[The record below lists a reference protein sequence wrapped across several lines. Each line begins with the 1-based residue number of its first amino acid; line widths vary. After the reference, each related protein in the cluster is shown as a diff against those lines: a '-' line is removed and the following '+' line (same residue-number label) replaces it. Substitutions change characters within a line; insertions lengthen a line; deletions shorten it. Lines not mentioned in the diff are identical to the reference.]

1 MDEIEKSI
9 TPVVTLLTNIWAE
22 VWVGI
27 LGVVSVSQVIA
38 ITTSLALAVF
48 LQRIVGRMIVK
59 LGQQFSKKLWKRLLN
74 TAASI
79 SLPIAWVIG
88 LWLAL
93 IGLNAFGETTAMVR
107 LVASLI
113 NAWVVIRILSIL
125 IPNHLIANIASWTI
139 WCLAALNAVG
149 WLDPAIRWMDGVR
162 FSSGAVHISL
172 WTTLQGVFVTG
183 LLLWL
188 AFSSSG
194 FIKRR
199 LEASTTL
206 SPTMQVLTS
215 KILSIVLMALAIVFG
230 VQAVGIDLTV
240 FAVFS
245 GALGL
250 GIGLGMQRTVA
261 NLVAGFTMLA
271 DRSIKPGDVI
281 EIITGEGPTYGVV
294 KTLAARYVSV
304 RTRAGTET
312 LIPNEILIA
321 NPVTNWT
328 FTDKRVRRG
337 LPVGVSYDTDVE
349 MAQSL
354 CIDAALNCPRVLK
367 VPKPMCLIRGFGES
381 SVDLELRFWI
391 SDSEEGVSNVASEV
405 YLEIWKSFRQ
415 NNIEIPFPQR
425 DLHIRSGMAEFSDRL
440 GLKSEF

>member
-9 TPVVTLLTNIWAE
+9 TPVVTLLSTIWAE

-27 LGVVSVSQVIA
+27 LGVVSVPQVIA
-38 ITTSLALAVF
+38 IATSLALAIF
-48 LQRIVGRMIVK
+48 LQRIVGQLIVK
-59 LGQQFSKKLWKRLLN
+59 VGKQIRRKLWKRLLN

-88 LWLAL
+88 LWLSLA
-93 IGLNAFGETTAMVR
+93 GLNAFGETTAMVR
-107 LVASLI
+107 LFASLI
-113 NAWVVIRILSIL
+113 NAWVVIRILSIM
-125 IPNHLIANIASWTI
+125 IPNHLIANFVSWGI
-139 WCLAALNAVG
+139 WSFAALNAVG
-149 WLDPAIRWMDGVR
+149 WLDPAIRWMDSVS

-281 EIITGEGPTYGVV
+281 EISTGDGPTYGVV

-304 RTRAGTET
+304 RTRSGTET

-349 MAQSL
+349 RAQSL
-354 CIDAALNCPRVLK
+354 CVDAALNCPRVLK
-367 VPKPMCLIRGFGES
+367 VPKPMCLIRGFGAS

-405 YLEIWKSFRQ
+405 FLEIWKSFRQ
-415 NNIEIPFPQR
+415 NKIEIPFPQR
-425 DLHIRSGMAEFSDRL
+425 DLHIRSGMADFLR
-440 GLKSEF
+440 